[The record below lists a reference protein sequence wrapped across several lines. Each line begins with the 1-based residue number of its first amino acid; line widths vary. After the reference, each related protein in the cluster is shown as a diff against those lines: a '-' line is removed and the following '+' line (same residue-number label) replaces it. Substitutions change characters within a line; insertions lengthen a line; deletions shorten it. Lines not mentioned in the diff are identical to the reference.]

1 MISGNLAEVSNQ
13 RGAIVRNLTVAAFV
27 ALAITGQV
35 TAQEGADIARQPTHI
50 GAQSLGPALKQ
61 FAQDRKLQVLY
72 FSDTVR
78 DLHTDGVS
86 GDLSADEALSRLL
99 NGTGLSYRYVDPK
112 VIAIVSPVSE
122 PRATGTV
129 RDVGGEQRKAETS
142 PQSFRLAQADTRAT
156 GSNGPPV
163 SAGDSQRP
171 EVPPTLEE
179 IIVTAEKRKER
190 LQDAPVAVTALSG
203 QTLADA
209 HVFDTNS
216 LSNLTPSLTYT
227 QGNHVLNNSFRIRGV
242 GTQVFGAGIEPD
254 VSVVIDGVVLAR
266 AAQGFSDLADVERV
280 EVLRGPQGTLFG
292 KNAIAGLIN
301 VTTKAPSKEFEGSA
315 EATVAELGEY
325 RFRGTLSGPVVDS
338 LRFRL
343 TGYYDDVEG
352 NIHNVPHDRR
362 TNGSDSLGLR
372 AKLLWEATD
381 SLSFTLSGDYRN
393 MHGYCCV
400 STVLQAQNPLYRQ
413 LLAAEG
419 ITPGFNNRSDGENT
433 LTQQDTGQTTIAL
446 TGELNLDYG
455 TLTSISAYQAFD
467 FNNNQPIDSLNTPT
481 PLYLPVTNG
490 SFDINGGPFWVGQF
504 TQELRFT
511 SPGGGRFN
519 YVAGLYYLDLNVNRD
534 FIRRTGGCAP
544 GGAPL
549 AYGLPCNVALYRSQ
563 GGFHSNNHD
572 KNVAAFGQGDL
583 KLIGGL
589 SALGGVRVQHERVS
603 FWGVRPANTPL
614 VPGDL
619 PLVGVTA
626 SSGSGSSG
634 DTAAT
639 GKVGLKYEFSRDAQA
654 YLTWSTGYKGAGYN
668 TEFGSTFENE
678 QPVKP
683 ETAKTWELGYK
694 TELWDGRLRFNTAV
708 FYADYK
714 DLQVQAN
721 RGNADLGIVL
731 FAPTN
736 AGSASTKGVEWE
748 FQARPVSSLTFSGGV
763 TYLETS
769 VDINGLQ
776 CPLSAQASAP
786 VMTSGAPWN
795 TCYKPSATASSIQN
809 IHGGVLPQASKWRGD
824 LLARFDHDIPGLPL
838 GGFIQGQV
846 TSQTKYNFTIEQD
859 PLTVQ
864 NTYTI
869 ANASVGV
876 HDRDSKYQLS
886 LFVNN
891 VFNQHYVTLIGRAA
905 TLTSAT
911 VFPNSLVGTVPKDA
925 DRYFGAT
932 VSVLF

>member
-1 MISGNLAEVSNQ
+1 M
-13 RGAIVRNLTVAAFV
+13 RNLKVAVFV
-27 ALAITGQV
+27 CLAITGRV
-35 TAQEGADIARQPTHI
+35 TAQETAETLRKPTHI
-50 GAQSLGPALKQ
+50 GPQPLGPALKQ
-61 FAQDRKLQVLY
+61 FAQERELQVLY

-78 DLHTDGVS
+78 ELRTDGAS
-86 GDLSADEALSRLL
+86 GELSADEALSRLL
-99 NGTGLSYRYVDPK
+99 KGTGLSYRYIDANS
-112 VIAIVSPVSE
+112 IAIVSP
-122 PRATGTV
+122 ATGPAAVPKAQDTV
-129 RDVGGEQRKAETS
+129 NREGKAERAF
-142 PQSFRLAQADTRAT
+142 PQAFRLAQADTGAT
-156 GSNGPPV
+156 ASDGSQGV
-163 SAGDSQRP
+163 GREAAAP
-171 EVPPTLEE
+171 EAPAKLEE
-179 IIVTAEKRKER
+179 VVVTAEKRKER

-209 HVFDTNS
+209 RVFDTNS
-216 LSNLTPSLTYT
+216 LANITPSLTYT

-254 VSVVIDGVVLAR
+254 VSVVVDGVVLAR

-301 VTTKAPSKEFEGSA
+301 VTTKAPSKQFEGSA

-325 RFRGTLSGPVVDS
+325 RFRGTLSGPLMDRLS
-338 LRFRL
+338 FRL
-343 TGYYDDVEG
+343 TSYYDDVEG
-352 NIHNVPHDRR
+352 NIYNVPNDRR
-362 TNGSDSLGLR
+362 INGSDSLGVR

-381 SLSFTLSGDYRN
+381 ALNVTLAGDYRN

-400 STVLQAQNPLYRQ
+400 STVLKASNPLYQQ
-413 LLAAEG
+413 LLASEG
-419 ITPGFNNRSDGENT
+419 ILAGINNRRDGDNT
-433 LTQQDTGQTTIAL
+433 LTQQETGQTTVSL
-446 TGELNLDYG
+446 TGELNLGHG

-467 FNNNQPIDSLNTPT
+467 FNNNQPIDSLNTPV

-490 SFDINGGPFWVGQF
+490 AFDINGGPFWVGQF

-511 SPGGGRFN
+511 SPGGERFN

-534 FIRRTGGCAP
+534 FIRRTGACAP
-544 GGAPL
+544 GGAP
-549 AYGLPCNVALYRSQ
+549 ATYGLPCSVPLYRSQ
-563 GGFHSNNHD
+563 GGFHSNNQD
-572 KNVAAFGQGDL
+572 KNFAMFGQGDL
-583 KLIGGL
+583 NLVGGL
-589 SALGGVRVQHERVS
+589 SALGGVRVQHEKVS

-614 VPGDL
+614 VAGDL
-619 PLVGVTA
+619 SLVGVTA
-626 SSGSGSSG
+626 SAGSGSSG

-654 YLTWSTGYKGAGYN
+654 YVTWSTGYKGAGYN

-694 TELWDGRLRFNTAV
+694 TELWDGRLRFNTAL

-721 RGNADLGIVL
+721 RGNPDLGIVL

-736 AGSASTKGVEWE
+736 AGSANTKGVEWE
-748 FQARPVSSLTFSGGV
+748 FQARPVSSLTLSGGV
-763 TYLETS
+763 TYLDTS

-776 CPLSAQASAP
+776 CPLSAQAAAP
-786 VMTSGAPWN
+786 VIASGAPWN
-795 TCYKPSATASSIQN
+795 TCYKPSAAASPIQN
-809 IHGGVLPQASKWRGD
+809 VHGGVLPQASKWRGD

-838 GGFIQGQV
+838 GGFVQGQV
-846 TSQTKYNFTIEQD
+846 TTQSKYNFTIEQD

-864 NTYTI
+864 DAYTI
-869 ANASVGV
+869 VNASLGIR
-876 HDRDSKYQLS
+876 DRDAKYQLS

-891 VFNQHYVTLIGRAA
+891 LFNQHYVTLMGRAA

-925 DRYFGAT
+925 NRYFGAT
-932 VSVLF
+932 INVSF